1 MGESTRTINA
11 GKFPKPLN
19 QWRGRGSTNYSSIWS
34 DAFSSQSPSFMS
46 DTYKFQSKMDKL
58 YSESQIKCDIVELST
73 GSPYL
78 NIGLKGQ
85 RY

>member
-1 MGESTRTINA
+1 
-11 GKFPKPLN
+11 
-19 QWRGRGSTNYSSIWS
+19 
-34 DAFSSQSPSFMS
+34 MS
-46 DTYKFQSKMDKL
+46 DTYKYQSKMDKL